1 MLARQLLNYDVPS
14 AVDRDALAHAFEHFI
29 RREVPY
35 ETVSNLVLSRLVKS
49 AAEMVETVAD
59 GLGGHCV
66 EHAVLLTEFLRELGF
81 DARFANADYHD
92 RVSGRSTAM
101 AKPLCLV
108 RVGETLFVADPY
120 YRQVLLPV
128 PREGE
133 LRVGRFVV
141 VRKNDEEFWIQ
152 ALKLDAAGAGQGAV
166 LNEDH
171 VHALSTL
178 HDRCRLFEARY
189 AEFSPFGIT
198 APYFQLMRP
207 VRKALFYDP
216 EQDCLVDCD
225 PVAVREL
232 QSEDLAKCEW
242 IPERVRHLVLEFV
255 GRSRAMRPAARRFLA
270 RGEYAP
276 HYLQLERR
284 SQHMTESDN
293 ASSHIRGESNDHR

>member
-14 AVDRDALAHAFEHFI
+14 AVDRDTLSHAFEHFI

-35 ETVSNLVLSRLVKS
+35 ETVSNLALSRLVKS
-49 AAEMVETVAD
+49 AAEMIEAVGS

-108 RVGETLFVADPY
+108 RLGEETFVADPY
-120 YRQVLLPV
+120 YRRVLLPV

-141 VRKNDEEFWIQ
+141 VRKSDDEFWIQ
-152 ALKLDAAGAGQGAV
+152 SLKQGADGAGRGAV
-166 LNEDH
+166 WNEDR
-171 VHALSTL
+171 VRVSSTL
-178 HDRCRLFEARY
+178 LDRCRLFESRY

-207 VRKALFYDP
+207 ERKALFYDP

-225 PVAVREL
+225 SVAVREL
-232 QSEDLAKCEW
+232 HEDGLAECDW

-255 GRSRAMRPAARRFLA
+255 GRSRATRTAARRFLA

-276 HYLQLERR
+276 HYLELKRQVHGTAHEGSR
-284 SQHMTESDN
+284 
-293 ASSHIRGESNDHR
+293 